1 MQFLGC
7 EARSLSSIQFIF
19 LMPKLNTEQLMERL
33 ARRIHQLELGEEV
46 AAKDIK
52 ALLNAEQQQQL
63 KDALAAQV
71 ELKKI
76 QRARTDAEKQALGW
90 KSIREVRLEVLRS
103 ALNAANDGLLEDY
116 ERRLKEK
123 EVRQAKI
130 YLREYSDARKADKSV
145 FAAQGAENNALT
157 RAALPRIDGQAV
169 RSMSKRDIEVFALE
183 AQLKE
188 RIRSEMTAE
197 ELEQLD
203 MRDGVER
210 HEKTPQKA
218 RK

>member
-1 MQFLGC
+1 
-7 EARSLSSIQFIF
+7 
-19 LMPKLNTEQLMERL
+19 MPKLNTEKLMERMQK
-33 ARRIHQLELGEEV
+33 RIHQLELGEEV

-52 ALLNAEQQQQL
+52 ALLSTEQQQQL
-63 KDALAAQV
+63 VDALAAQA

-90 KSIREVRLEVLRS
+90 KSIREVRLDVLRA
-103 ALNAANDGLLEDY
+103 ALTAANDGLLEDY

-123 EVRQAKI
+123 EVRQANI
-130 YLREYSDARKADKSV
+130 YLREYFAARANGKEQY
-145 FAAQGAENNALT
+145 AAQGAANNALT
-157 RAALPRIDGQAV
+157 RAALPRVDGQDV
-169 RSMSKRDIEVFALE
+169 NSISKRDREVFALE

-203 MRDGVER
+203 MLEGMER
-210 HEKTPQKA
+210 REKKPQRA

>member
-1 MQFLGC
+1 
-7 EARSLSSIQFIF
+7 
-19 LMPKLNTEQLMERL
+19 MPKLNTEQLMERIQK
-33 ARRIHQLELGEEV
+33 RIHQLELGEEV
-46 AAKDIK
+46 AVKDIK

-63 KDALAAQV
+63 ADALAAQV
-71 ELKKI
+71 ELKKNK
-76 QRARTDAEKQALGW
+76 RVRTDEEKQALGW
-90 KSIREVRLEVLRS
+90 KSIREVRLDVLRC
-103 ALNAANDGLLEDY
+103 ALNAASDGLLADY
-116 ERRLKEK
+116 ERRLREK
-123 EVRQAKI
+123 EVRQANI

-145 FAAQGAENNALT
+145 FAAQGTANNALT

-169 RSMSKRDIEVFALE
+169 RSVSKRDREVFAVE

-203 MRDGVER
+203 MLEGVER
-210 HEKTPQKA
+210 REKTPRRA

>member
-1 MQFLGC
+1 
-7 EARSLSSIQFIF
+7 
-19 LMPKLNTEQLMERL
+19 MPKLNTEQLMERL
-33 ARRIHQLELGEEV
+33 ERRIHQLEHGEEI

-63 KDALAAQV
+63 ADALAAQV
-71 ELKKI
+71 ALKKSK
-76 QRARTDAEKQALGW
+76 RARTDEEKQALGW
-90 KSIREVRLEVLRS
+90 KSIREVRLDVLRA
-103 ALNAANDGLLEDY
+103 ALNAANDGLLADY
-116 ERRLKEK
+116 ERRLREK
-123 EVRQAKI
+123 EVRQADI
-130 YLREYSDARKADKSV
+130 YLREYSEARKADKSV
-145 FAAQGAENNALT
+145 FAAQGTANNALT

-169 RSMSKRDIEVFALE
+169 RSVSKRDREVIALE

-203 MRDGVER
+203 MLEGVER
-210 HEKTPQKA
+210 REKTPKTA

>member
-1 MQFLGC
+1 
-7 EARSLSSIQFIF
+7 
-19 LMPKLNTEQLMERL
+19 MERIQK
-33 ARRIHQLELGEEV
+33 RIHQLELGEEI

-52 ALLNAEQQQQL
+52 ALLNAQQQQQL
-63 KDALAAQV
+63 AAALAAQV

-90 KSIREVRLEVLRS
+90 KSIREVRLDVLRA
-103 ALNAANDGLLEDY
+103 ALNAANDGLLADY

-123 EVRQAKI
+123 EVRQANI
-130 YLREYSDARKADKSV
+130 YLREYSEARKANKEQY
-145 FAAQGAENNALT
+145 AAQGAANNALT
-157 RAALPRIDGQAV
+157 RAALPRVDGQDV
-169 RSMSKRDIEVFALE
+169 NSMSKRDREVFAVE

-203 MRDGVER
+203 MLEGVKR
-210 HEKTPQKA
+210 HEKTPRKA

>member
-1 MQFLGC
+1 
-7 EARSLSSIQFIF
+7 
-19 LMPKLNTEQLMERL
+19 MPKLNTEQLMERIQK
-33 ARRIHQLELGEEV
+33 RIHQLELGEEV

-63 KDALAAQV
+63 VDALAAQV

-90 KSIREVRLEVLRS
+90 KSIREVRLDVLRA
-103 ALNAANDGLLEDY
+103 ALNAANDGLLADY

-123 EVRQAKI
+123 EVRQANI
-130 YLREYSDARKADKSV
+130 YLSEYFAARADGKEQY
-145 FAAQGAENNALT
+145 AAQGAANNALT
-157 RAALPRIDGQAV
+157 RAALPRVDGQDV
-169 RSMSKRDIEVFALE
+169 NSMSKRDREVFALE

-188 RIRSEMTAE
+188 HIRSQMTAE

-203 MRDGVER
+203 MLEGVER
-210 HEKTPQKA
+210 HEKTPRKA

>member
-1 MQFLGC
+1 V
-7 EARSLSSIQFIF
+7 
-19 LMPKLNTEQLMERL
+19 PKLNTEQLMERIQK
-33 ARRIHQLELGEEV
+33 RIHQLELGEEV

-63 KDALAAQV
+63 VDALAAQV

-90 KSIREVRLEVLRS
+90 KSIREVRLDVLRA
-103 ALNAANDGLLEDY
+103 ALNASNDGLLADY

-123 EVRQAKI
+123 EVRQANI
-130 YLREYSDARKADKSV
+130 YLSEYFAARADGKEQY
-145 FAAQGAENNALT
+145 AAQGAANNALT
-157 RAALPRIDGQAV
+157 RAALPRVDGQDV
-169 RSMSKRDIEVFALE
+169 NSMSKRDREVFAVE

-203 MRDGVER
+203 MLEGMER
-210 HEKTPQKA
+210 REKGLKGT
-218 RK
+218 

>member
-1 MQFLGC
+1 
-7 EARSLSSIQFIF
+7 
-19 LMPKLNTEQLMERL
+19 MPKLNTEQLMERIQK
-33 ARRIHQLELGEEV
+33 RIHQLELGEEV

-52 ALLNAEQQQQL
+52 ALLSAEQQQQL
-63 KDALAAQV
+63 VDALAAQV

-76 QRARTDAEKQALGW
+76 QRARTDEEKQALGW
-90 KSIREVRLEVLRS
+90 TSIREVRLDVLRA
-103 ALNAANDGLLEDY
+103 ALNAANDGMLEDY

-123 EVRQAKI
+123 EVRQANI
-130 YLREYSDARKADKSV
+130 YLREYSEARKADKSV
-145 FAAQGAENNALT
+145 FSAQGAANNART
-157 RAALPRIDGQAV
+157 RAALPRVDGQDV
-169 RSMSKRDIEVFALE
+169 SSMSKRDREVFAVE

-203 MRDGVER
+203 MLEGTER
-210 HEKTPQKA
+210 REKKPQRA